1 MTSPTRISD
10 VAPPLKNP
18 LRPPRTRPAVKKKE
32 SGSTWLRKFISDPG
46 VYFTQNPMGVVLFL
60 IMGVLLL
67 NMVIVLILMILAPLS
82 EFPSHS
88 GEEVGFFGVSILLGG
103 WFTTLL
109 HITLVGFI
117 VFPLYRV
124 MIQDGPELVKLLK
137 VELSGNYED
146 LQRTSDMAKNHRILL
161 KQPKQIPGNHHEEP
175 GRSLF
180 SPQSENTFVLIC
192 LLTLALLAYNAV
204 VNYLFLHV
212 GGIVPQNAFSTSG
225 DPFHEVLFRLPQ
237 DILFNGVFFLVFL
250 IGFQLYLAEH
260 YGRKVMKNE
269 CVPGLQGFRNHIMNF
284 LGKDDRR
291 YSRGGGIE
299 LNALTLLL
307 IIFSASVFSF
317 FHATWYWLSLVLSF
331 PLGCAFGYLYVKKGI
346 HASILLYLMFTTIDL
361 PVSAFGEMALVDIT
375 WTMIQ
380 IGALTFGV
388 YYLVAYLILFLKYLQ
403 TRRPLRKREHCVRSI
418 SAFGG
423 TVALLLFVLGIYAI
437 VDLFLG
443 DYGDEEHVLIHEEL
457 EAGDYRI
464 YTIAAF
470 EEPSEVKGSIN
481 LSGMKGD
488 IEYYLGDEGTM
499 DRWKERE
506 GDEPA
511 HHFERYQRVT
521 VRGEHGSNHEVCN
534 FSFSMKS
541 DEIKYILI
549 HALENS
555 SAAIRYH
562 MVSEENYNGAKAFG
576 VACVL
581 PYLLILAGCG
591 IIEMARSRPIEY
603 PKPAE
608 EGDNNWIEHYWTR
621 EAPPPSP
628 PRLLREWR

>member
-1 MTSPTRISD
+1 MGTFS
-10 VAPPLKNP
+10 
-18 LRPPRTRPAVKKKE
+18 
-32 SGSTWLRKFISDPG
+32 SDPG
-46 VYFTQNPMGVVLFL
+46 AYFTRNPMGVFLFI
-60 IMGVLLL
+60 IMGILLL

-88 GEEVGFFGVSILLGG
+88 GEEVGFFGVSVLLGG
-103 WFTTLL
+103 WFAMLL
-109 HITLVGFI
+109 HISLVGLI
-117 VFPLYRV
+117 VFLLYRV
-124 MIQDGPELVKLLK
+124 LIQDGPELVKLMK
-137 VELSGNYED
+137 YELSGGYED
-146 LQRTSDMAKNHRILL
+146 LQLTADMAKNRTIVP
-161 KQPKQIPGNHHEEP
+161 KRPKQIPREDDNKL

-180 SPQSENTFVLIC
+180 SSQSENTFVQIC

-212 GGIVPQNAFSTSG
+212 GGIVPQNTFSTSG
-225 DPFHEVLFRLPQ
+225 DPLHEVLFRLPQ

-260 YGRKVMKNE
+260 YGQNVMKNG
-269 CVPGLQGFRNHIMNF
+269 CVPGSQGMRTHIMNF

-331 PLGCAFGYLYVKKGI
+331 PLGCAFGILYVKKGI

-361 PVSAFGEMALVDIT
+361 PVTAFSEIALFDIM

-380 IGALTFGV
+380 LGALTFGI
-388 YYLVAYLILFLKYLQ
+388 YYLVAYLILFLKHLQ
-403 TRRPLRKREHCVRSI
+403 TRRPFRKREHCVRSI

-437 VDLFLG
+437 VDLFIG
-443 DYGDEEHVLIHEEL
+443 DYGDEEHILIHEEL
-457 EAGDYRI
+457 ETGDYRI

-481 LSGMKGD
+481 LSGMNGD
-488 IEYYLGDEGTM
+488 IEYYLGNEGAM
-499 DRWKERE
+499 DRWKESE
-506 GDEPA
+506 GNEPTD
-511 HHFERYQRVT
+511 HFEGYQRVM
-521 VRGEHGSNHEVCN
+521 VRGEHGNNHEVWN

-555 SAAIRYH
+555 SAAIQYH

-581 PYLLILAGCG
+581 PYLILLAGCG
-591 IIEMARSRPIEY
+591 ILEMACSRPMEY

-608 EGDNNWIEHYWTR
+608 GGDNNWIEHYWTG
-621 EAPPPSP
+621 EAHPSP
-628 PRLLREWR
+628 TRSEHGGDVP